1 MELIRDK
8 NKFTI
13 FGRPVFQNTEPFVC
27 SSYLKIHLAIRAR
40 STENLRAPVS
50 TFLFSVIALS
60 DVKHIHFSPKKAHH
74 QVSASAFFISSVLGL
89 NRASIGFDKDG
100 PHYHGLGGRSAWG
113 CEMPRGCFVFRHRRF
128 KDPTLEGERDFVAV
142 RRRSEF
148 SFPISR
154 LQPPFTG
161 RLESRS
167 NPSSLKHTW
176 FKNGEIRVVFFVTNK
191 DSND

>member
-1 MELIRDK
+1 MH
-8 NKFTI
+8 
-13 FGRPVFQNTEPFVC
+13 QNSSAHVARRRRSEPLLFWPTV
-27 SSYLKIHLAIRAR
+27 AR
-40 STENLRAPVS
+40 RRRSEPLLDERCLRAPVS